1 MRPLYVFLLT
11 IVIGQCAMAQMPE
24 KKPSNGRY
32 SSRYNNATWFA
43 KVNIAGLL
51 DPETPTFQPSLEY
64 RINKRIAVEL
74 TLGLPVYT
82 FRESR
87 PTDTT
92 YYRYYKIKAGL
103 KFYPGKEPRFYVM
116 PEFFFTHRERSKYDG
131 VVKGKD
137 GNDYEYRYAEL
148 EKSII
153 GLVMKFGIVAPISEK
168 INLEPAIGFGPRYV
182 YLKLNATNL

>member
-1 MRPLYVFLLT
+1 V
-11 IVIGQCAMAQMPE
+11 
-24 KKPSNGRY
+24 
-32 SSRYNNATWFA
+32 
-43 KVNIAGLL
+43 
-51 DPETPTFQPSLEY
+51 Y

-153 GLVMKFGIVAPISEK
+153 GFVMKFGIVAPISEK

-182 YLKLNATNL
+182 YLKLNATNLDQTNFVRSWYKFNTDRIGSSMGVHAVLEFKLSYSLN